1 MSLARNIRKYRE
13 RAGMDQVQLAK
24 QLDRTNSAVSQWE
37 SGRTVPRMPM
47 IHKMADLFGVTVA
60 ELMGEDAAEPVPFR
74 ASGTM
79 VPLLGWTHMGGPV
92 DEDGCERMVGVPA
105 DVVDAH
111 PGCYLLHA
119 QGECMDNRFPTDCVI
134 LVDPDMQPRN
144 GDAVLAEIGGYQT
157 VVREFMRGTSTVM
170 LTADSHSGHFDDI
183 VAGPEDEPVVL
194 KGVIVWYQS
203 EQDLRR

>member
-1 MSLARNIRKYRE
+1 
-13 RAGMDQVQLAK
+13 MDFGVRVK
-24 QLDRTNSAVSQWE
+24 QLRENAGLTQAELAERLDVSRPAIGTWE
-37 SGRTVPRMPM
+37 SGKARPRLN
-47 IHKMADLFGVTVA
+47 KLRQLADLFNVTVS
-60 ELMGEDAAEPVPFR
+60 ELMGEDAEPVPFH

-79 VPLLGWTHMGGPV
+79 VPLLGWTHMGGPM

-134 LVDPDMQPRN
+134 LVDPHMQPRN

>member
-1 MSLARNIRKYRE
+1 MGLSQNIRKYRE
-13 RAGMDQVQLAK
+13 RAGWDQGQLAEK
-24 QLDRTNSAVSQWE
+24 LDRTNGAVSQWE
-37 SGRTVPRMPM
+37 SGRAVPRMPLVN
-47 IHKMADLFGVTVA
+47 KMADLFGVTVA
-60 ELMGEDAAEPVPFR
+60 DLMSDGEPSPPITAP
-74 ASGTM
+74 TKM
-79 VPLLGWTHMGGPV
+79 VPLLGWTHMGGAV
-92 DEDGCERMVGVPA
+92 DEDECERMVGVPA

-134 LVDPDMQPRN
+134 LVDPNMAPRN

-157 VVREFMRGTSTVM
+157 VVREYMRGTSTVM

>member
-1 MSLARNIRKYRE
+1 
-13 RAGMDQVQLAK
+13 MDFGVMVK
-24 QLDRTNSAVSQWE
+24 QLRENAGLTQAELAERLDVSRPAIGTWE
-37 SGRTVPRMPM
+37 SGKARPRLN
-47 IHKMADLFGVTVA
+47 KLQQLADLFNVTVA

-79 VPLLGWTHMGGPV
+79 VPLLGWTHMGGPM

-134 LVDPDMQPRN
+134 LVDPHMQPRN

>member
-1 MSLARNIRKYRE
+1 MDFGIKVKKLRE
-13 RAGMDQVQLAK
+13 NAGMTQAELADR
-24 QLDRTNSAVSQWE
+24 LDVSRPAIGTWE
-37 SGRTVPRMPM
+37 SGKARPRLN
-47 IHKMADLFGVTVA
+47 KLQQLADLFGVTVS
-60 ELMGEDAAEPVPFR
+60 ELMGEDQPSPPPSAPTR
-74 ASGTM
+74 M
-79 VPLLGWTHMGGPV
+79 VPLLGWTHMGGAV
-92 DEDGCERMVGVPA
+92 DEDECERMVGVPA

-134 LVDPDMQPRN
+134 LVDPHMAPRN

-157 VVREFMRGTSTVM
+157 VVREYMRGTSTVM

-203 EQDLRR
+203 ESDVRR